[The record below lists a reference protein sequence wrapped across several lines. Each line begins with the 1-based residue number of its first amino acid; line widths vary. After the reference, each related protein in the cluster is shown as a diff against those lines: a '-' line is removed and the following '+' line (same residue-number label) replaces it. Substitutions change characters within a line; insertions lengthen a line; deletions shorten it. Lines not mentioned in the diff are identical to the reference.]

1 MQPIHRKLIDTT
13 IKIFYSYIIV
23 VALFQDKKII
33 LWGKKKKKE
42 KKGQIWDFLD
52 DRVTYLFIYLFWEM
66 SERLKYK
73 ICMGSSLLN

>member
-1 MQPIHRKLIDTT
+1 MQPTHRNLIDTT
-13 IKIFYSYIIV
+13 IKKFFSYIIV

-52 DRVTYLFIYLFWEM
+52 DRVAYLFIYLFWEM